1 MQLRQL
7 CPFSTVILPQ
17 HSLYLQG
24 FHWYQAFQEGYE
36 KGAVYRQ
43 RTASGEPFALV

>member
-7 CPFSTVILPQ
+7 CPFSAVILPQ

-24 FHWYQAFQEGYE
+24 YQAFQEGYE

-43 RTASGEPFALV
+43 RTATGEPLALV